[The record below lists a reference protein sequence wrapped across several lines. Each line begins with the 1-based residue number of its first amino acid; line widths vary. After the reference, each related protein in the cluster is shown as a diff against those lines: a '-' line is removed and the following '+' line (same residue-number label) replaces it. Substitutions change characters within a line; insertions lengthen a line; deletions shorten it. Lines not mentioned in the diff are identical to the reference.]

1 MYAHAEVVL
10 STVTNENVVASY
22 LNKIVTTSMITVPR
36 RLGIRPVNKAESISA
51 DVQELIR
58 KAEQQKSVQNDK
70 TEDLSSSVAE
80 DESSS
85 AINDES
91 KIISFD
97 EDSECKSENINE
109 DYDYEEL
116 VFDDNEQD
124 NSLTD
129 DNEVDIKSKTT
140 DVDKSL
146 VDKMI
151 NGISNDETNADEE
164 NELYEEL
171 DNGELDIDELLDV
184 DSTEDALN
192 EELSESNAE
201 VADNILISDDSDEVE
216 ESEALEDN
224 FEEVAELLETDST
237 DVIVEDEFTEDAVE
251 ESDEL
256 ADPEEFPESDD
267 LDEVTEDEFIEDG
280 AEGSEELAEPEELL
294 EADDSDEVA
303 KEEIVIDGAEGSEE
317 LLESDVVDDVTEI
330 EPLES
335 ELEDEADGLLEP
347 DEIES
352 LEGELEEGTDEF
364 LELDDL
370 NEASDLESL
379 NDNLDEEPQELI
391 ETDAEAST
399 ENNPSETDIQAL
411 LYGCFEYTPENVESD
426 LDGVYVALKEFRL
439 KQKNIDCMKLL
450 KLKYNDKLSIG
461 EISTKLE
468 LPEET
473 VIQTLSEIADIVK
486 EQ

>member
-1 MYAHAEVVL
+1 M
-10 STVTNENVVASY
+10 
-22 LNKIVTTSMITVPR
+22 
-36 RLGIRPVNKAESISA
+36 
-51 DVQELIR
+51 
-58 KAEQQKSVQNDK
+58 
-70 TEDLSSSVAE
+70 
-80 DESSS
+80 
-85 AINDES
+85 
-91 KIISFD
+91 
-97 EDSECKSENINE
+97 
-109 DYDYEEL
+109 
-116 VFDDNEQD
+116 
-124 NSLTD
+124 
-129 DNEVDIKSKTT
+129 
-140 DVDKSL
+140 
-146 VDKMI
+146 
-151 NGISNDETNADEE
+151 
-164 NELYEEL
+164 
-171 DNGELDIDELLDV
+171 
-184 DSTEDALN
+184 
-192 EELSESNAE
+192 
-201 VADNILISDDSDEVE
+201 
-216 ESEALEDN
+216 
-224 FEEVAELLETDST
+224 
-237 DVIVEDEFTEDAVE
+237 
-251 ESDEL
+251 
-256 ADPEEFPESDD
+256 
-267 LDEVTEDEFIEDG
+267 
-280 AEGSEELAEPEELL
+280 
-294 EADDSDEVA
+294 
-303 KEEIVIDGAEGSEE
+303 
-317 LLESDVVDDVTEI
+317 DDVTEI